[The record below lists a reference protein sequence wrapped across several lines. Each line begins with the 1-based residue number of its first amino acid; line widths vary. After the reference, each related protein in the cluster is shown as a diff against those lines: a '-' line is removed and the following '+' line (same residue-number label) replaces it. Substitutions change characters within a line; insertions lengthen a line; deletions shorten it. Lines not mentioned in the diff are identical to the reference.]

1 MDTAEHGAHLWFLES
16 IDRINRAMQGPDDLE
31 RIFSDVLEA
40 VLEIFSSDRVWLLCP
55 CDPDVRSWRVVTE
68 RTRPEVPRAAPGGEL
83 AMPAGSA
90 EVARAAL
97 ESRSAL
103 LAGPGHER
111 EVTPEL
117 AERFGVRAEM
127 LMALHPKR
135 DQPYFF
141 ALHQC
146 SRPRTW
152 TKEEQRLFEEIGHRL
167 TDALGRLTALRS
179 LRESERRLEMAQ
191 RLAHV
196 GWWERDYRTGH
207 VALSKEASRIFGMEA
222 VDLPRWQDRWLKL
235 IHPEDRQ
242 GAREASE
249 IALRGGRRYDV
260 EYRVV
265 RPDGTVRVVHSQGD
279 VTFDESGRPVRQFG
293 TMQDITE
300 LRQAERELRET
311 AQRYRTL
318 FEKANDAL
326 FLENERDEILEVNEK
341 ACTLLGYSRD
351 ELLRMKVPDL
361 QAPELRGQVGRVL
374 REEVE
379 KHGSATFEALDVHR
393 SGRRIAVEV
402 TNTPISYGGQ
412 QLILSIVRDVT
423 DRARAGEELRASEA
437 RFRMFVD
444 HATDAFFLID
454 AQQLRVVD
462 VNRQACESLGHP
474 REQLIGMHPRDF
486 DAGLDD
492 ASIARLSERASAGE
506 TVTFETLHRRKDGTV
521 FPVEIRVRTFREG
534 AKHFHVALA
543 RDITERKLA
552 EQTLRSKENE
562 LQLARTELARIAR
575 VTMLGELTASIAHE
589 VNQPLGAI
597 VTNAGACARWLAAK
611 PPKIEEAR
619 PSLQAIAAD
628 ARRASEVIGRIR
640 ALVKRQ
646 AAQKAS
652 LDLNV
657 NITRVV
663 ALAEQELRRHH
674 VAIETRLAERLP
686 TVAGDSVQLQQVLL
700 NLILNAI
707 EAMSQVHDR
716 PRQLT
721 IVSRQDGAS
730 TVTVEVRDCGS
741 GLDAE
746 RAERLFEPFYTTK
759 AEGIGIGLSIS
770 RSIVEAHGGRLWATP
785 NSPHG
790 AVFCFSLPVAEE
802 ACS

>member
-1 MDTAEHGAHLWFLES
+1 MDLAEHRAHLWFLES
-16 IDRINRAMQGPDDLE
+16 IDRINRAMQGADDLE
-31 RIFSDVLEA
+31 RMLSGVLEA
-40 VLEIFSSDRVWLLCP
+40 VLQIFGSDRAWLVHR
-55 CDPDVRSWRVVTE
+55 CDRDARSWRVVME
-68 RTRPEVPRAAPGGEL
+68 HTRPEFPGASAGRDLPMSAGAAD
-83 AMPAGSA
+83 
-90 EVARAAL
+90 VARAAL

-111 EVTPEL
+111 EVNPEV
-117 AERFGVRAEM
+117 ADRFGVRSEM

-135 DQPYFF
+135 DQPFVF
-141 ALHQC
+141 GLHQC

-167 TDALGRLTALRS
+167 TDALGHLTALRS
-179 LRESERRLEMAQ
+179 LRESERRLEAAQ

-196 GWWERDYRTGH
+196 GWWERDYGTRQ
-207 VALSKEASRIFGMEA
+207 VVLSKEASQMFGMGA
-222 VDLPRWQDRWLKL
+222 VDLPRWQDLWLSL
-235 IHPEDRQ
+235 IHPDDRQ
-242 GAREASE
+242 KALEASE
-249 IALRGGRRYDV
+249 AALRGGPRYDI

-279 VTFDESGRPVRQFG
+279 VIFDESGHPVRQFG
-293 TMQDITE
+293 AMQDITE
-300 LRQAERELRET
+300 LRQAERELRES

-318 FEKANDAL
+318 FEKANDAI
-326 FLENERDEILEVNEK
+326 FVENERDEIVEVNER

-361 QAPELRGQVGRVL
+361 QAQEVRGQVGRVL
-374 REEVE
+374 REELE
-379 KHGSATFEALDVHR
+379 NHGSATFEALDVHR

-402 TNTPISYGGQ
+402 TNAPIAHGGE

-423 DRARAGEELRASEA
+423 ERKRAEEELRASEA
-437 RFRMFVD
+437 RFRTFVD
-444 HATDAFFLID
+444 HGTDAFFLID
-454 AQQLRVVD
+454 QQQLRVID
-462 VNRQACESLGHP
+462 VNRQACESLGFS

-492 ASIARLSERASAGE
+492 ASIARLGERSSAGE

-521 FPVEIRVRTFREG
+521 FPVEIRVRTFHAGDR
-534 AKHFHVALA
+534 HLHVALA

-562 LQLARTELARIAR
+562 LQLARTELARISR

-589 VNQPLGAI
+589 VNQPLAAI
-597 VTNAGACARWLAAK
+597 VANAGACARWLAAN
-611 PPKIEEAR
+611 PPNLENAR
-619 PSLQAIAAD
+619 PLLQAIAAD
-628 ARRASEVIGRIR
+628 ARRASDVIGRIR

-646 AAQKAS
+646 APQKAL
-652 LDLNV
+652 LDLNLKINLV
-657 NITRVV
+657 I
-663 ALAEQELRRHH
+663 ALSEQELRRHD
-674 VAIETRLAERLP
+674 VALETRLADRLP
-686 TVAGDSVQLQQVLL
+686 AVPGDRVQLQQVLL

-707 EAMSQVHDR
+707 EAMSPVHDR

-730 TVTVEVRDCGS
+730 VVVEVRDS
-741 GLDAE
+741 GPGFDAG

-759 AEGIGIGLSIS
+759 AGGIGIGLSIS
-770 RSIVEAHGGRLWATP
+770 RSIIEAHGGRLWAAP

-790 AVFCFSLPVAEE
+790 AVFGFSLPVADETRP
-802 ACS
+802 

>member
-1 MDTAEHGAHLWFLES
+1 MDLAEHGAHLWFLES

-31 RIFSDVLEA
+31 RMLSDVLEA
-40 VLEIFSSDRVWLLCP
+40 MLEIFSSDRAWLLCP
-55 CDPDVRSWRVVTE
+55 SDPDVRSWRVVTE
-68 RTRPEVPRAAPGGEL
+68 RTRPEVPRAAPWGRDL
-83 AMPAGSA
+83 AMSAGTA

-97 ESRSAL
+97 DSRSAL

-111 EVTPEL
+111 EVNPEL

-135 DQPYFF
+135 DQPCFL

-152 TKEEQRLFEEIGHRL
+152 TKEDQRLFEEIGHRL

-179 LRESERRLEMAQ
+179 LRESEHRLETAV
-191 RLAHV
+191 RLACV
-196 GWWERDYRTGH
+196 GWWERDHRTGH

-222 VDLPRWQDRWLKL
+222 VDLPRWQDRWLSL

-242 GAREASE
+242 KALEASDT
-249 IALRGGRRYDV
+249 ALRGGQREDV

-265 RPDGTVRVVHSQGD
+265 RPDGTVRVVHSQVD
-279 VTFDESGRPVRQFG
+279 ATFDESGRPVRQFG

-311 AQRYRTL
+311 GQRYRTL

-326 FLENERDEILEVNEK
+326 FLENGRDEILEVNEK

-361 QAPELRGQVGRVL
+361 QAPEVRGQVGRVL

-379 KHGSATFEALDVHR
+379 RHGSATFETLDVHR

-423 DRARAGEELRASEA
+423 ERKRAEEELRASEA
-437 RFRMFVD
+437 RFRTFVD

-454 AQQLRVVD
+454 EQQRVVD
-462 VNRQACESLGHP
+462 VNRQACESLGYR

-492 ASIARLSERASAGE
+492 ASIARLGERASAGE

-521 FPVEIRVRTFREG
+521 FPVEIRVRTFHEG
-534 AKHFHVALA
+534 DKHFHVALA
-543 RDITERKLA
+543 RDITERKLV

-597 VTNAGACARWLAAK
+597 VANAGACARWLAAK
-611 PPKIEEAR
+611 PPNIEDAR
-619 PSLQAIAAD
+619 APLRAIAAD
-628 ARRASEVIGRIR
+628 ARRASEIIGRIR

-686 TVAGDSVQLQQVLL
+686 TVTGDSVQLQQVLL

-730 TVTVEVRDCGS
+730 TVIVEVRDCGS
-741 GLDAE
+741 GLEAE
-746 RAERLFEPFYTTK
+746 RVERLFEPFYTTK

-790 AVFCFSLPVAEE
+790 AVFCFSLPVADE
-802 ACS
+802 ASS

>member
-1 MDTAEHGAHLWFLES
+1 MDIAEHGAHLWFLES
-16 IDRINRAMQGPDDLE
+16 IDRINRAMRGPDDLE
-31 RIFSDVLEA
+31 RILGDVLEA
-40 VLEIFSSDRVWLLCP
+40 VLEVFSGDRAWLLCP
-55 CDPDVRSWRVVTE
+55 CDADVRSWCVVTE
-68 RTRPEVPRAAPGGEL
+68 RTRPEVPRAAPGGQEL
-83 AMPAGSA
+83 ALSAATA

-97 ESRSAL
+97 DSRSTL

-117 AERFGVRAEM
+117 AARFGVRAEM
-127 LMALHPKR
+127 LMALHPSR
-135 DQPYFF
+135 DRPYFF

-167 TDALGRLTALRS
+167 GDALGRLTALRS

-196 GWWERDYRTGH
+196 GWWERDHRTGH
-207 VALSKEASRIFGMEA
+207 VALSKEASRILGMEA
-222 VDLPRWQDRWLKL
+222 VDPPRWQDRWLSL
-235 IHPEDRQ
+235 VHPEDRQ
-242 GAREASE
+242 LALEASE
-249 IALRGGRRYDV
+249 TALRGGRRYDV

-293 TMQDITE
+293 TVQDITE

-311 AQRYRTL
+311 AQRYWTL

-326 FLENERDEILEVNEK
+326 FVENEADEILEVNEK

-361 QAPELRGQVGRVL
+361 QAPEVRGQVGRVL

-393 SGRRIAVEV
+393 SGRRIPVEV
-402 TNTPISYGGQ
+402 TNTPISHAGQ
-412 QLILSIVRDVT
+412 QLILSIVRDVAERK
-423 DRARAGEELRASEA
+423 RAEEELRASEA

-454 AQQLRVVD
+454 EHQRVVD
-462 VNRQACESLGHP
+462 VNRQACESLGYP

-486 DAGLDD
+486 DAGLD
-492 ASIARLSERASAGE
+492 AAAIARLGERASAGE
-506 TVTFETLHRRKDGTV
+506 TLTFETLHRRKDGTV
-521 FPVEIRVRTFREG
+521 FPVEIRVRSFREG
-534 AKHFHVALA
+534 DKHFHVALA

-597 VTNAGACARWLAAK
+597 VANAGACARWLSAK
-611 PPKIEEAR
+611 PPNVEEAR
-619 PSLQAIAAD
+619 PPLQAIAAD

-657 NITRVV
+657 KITRVV

-674 VAIETRLAERLP
+674 VAIETHLAERLP
-686 TVAGDSVQLQQVLL
+686 TVTGDSVQLQQVLL

-721 IVSRQDGAS
+721 IVSSRDGAS
-730 TVTVEVRDCGS
+730 TVVVEVRDCGS
-741 GLDAE
+741 GFDPE

-770 RSIVEAHGGRLWATP
+770 RSIVEAHGGRLWVTP

-790 AVFCFSLPVAEE
+790 AVFRFSLPVAEE
-802 ACS
+802 ARS